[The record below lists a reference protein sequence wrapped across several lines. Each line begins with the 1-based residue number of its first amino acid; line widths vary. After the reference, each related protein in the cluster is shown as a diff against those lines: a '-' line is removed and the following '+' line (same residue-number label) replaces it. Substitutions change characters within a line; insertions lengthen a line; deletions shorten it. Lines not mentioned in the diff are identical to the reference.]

1 MIAGPL
7 KTMLKYLFPLYL
19 PFCCIGQTQ
28 VFDCVAE
35 YKKGIVFYN
44 KGIEVLSD
52 TTKGEQH
59 RSNKMKLYFRE
70 ALPFLTKA
78 DSLCPND
85 INNVQ
90 ALMGIHYAFSDDKK
104 YAIYRI
110 RLEGLKKKQKNGK

>member
-1 MIAGPL
+1 
-7 KTMLKYLFPLYL
+7 MLKYLFLLCLPL
-19 PFCCIGQTQ
+19 CCIGQNTAT
-28 VFDCVAE
+28 DCVTA
-35 YKKGIVFYN
+35 YKKGITFYN
-44 KGIEVLSD
+44 KGIEALSD

-90 ALMGIHYAFSDDKK
+90 ALMGIYYAFSDDKR
-104 YAIYRI
+104 YAVYRI
-110 RLEGLKKKQKNGK
+110 RLEGLKKKQKHGK